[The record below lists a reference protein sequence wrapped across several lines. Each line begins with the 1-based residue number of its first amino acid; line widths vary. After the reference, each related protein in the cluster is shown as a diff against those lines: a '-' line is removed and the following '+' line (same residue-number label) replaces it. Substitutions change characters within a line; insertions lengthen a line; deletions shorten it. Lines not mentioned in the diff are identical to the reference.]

1 MTPLRI
7 TITSIAALAVLA
19 AGPVAAH
26 AQELDVEL
34 RLYTPKKDDS
44 GDAPPVATGSDFV
57 RPIFRAV
64 ITARPGL
71 VEKDFTVKQVDVE
84 PPVAVT
90 AAKAVTFK
98 ESDEPMTL
106 VILIQGNFRW
116 MGNETYLEPE
126 NEEGAA
132 VYDGAFQ
139 GLAPAVDD
147 LTKMGP
153 ARSRGALLVYA
164 DGKAIAKQGMGDIAS
179 VTGTSLGSQADYQ
192 EYISKPLVVGLTEA
206 WKLFTAPEAAE
217 TRKILVV
224 IGDGNDD
231 KEDVSADL
239 NKVLDDLKKAK
250 VEAYSIHYVAKTEDG
265 PQGQQ
270 NMLKIGYEGHYNAT
284 SRKEF
289 AAYAGSI
296 SQYVGG
302 KYYVD
307 FPSDDI
313 NMDGQPHEFAVAV
326 GDEESDAFTLELPEP
341 PVAPKPKE
349 ESLWWLWLIIIGAV
363 VLILIIIIII
373 IAKRKKPEP
382 MPEPMPELD
391 VPPPEPAV
399 RKTVMLGVGGTEDSI
414 PIVGWVVPMQ
424 GPNQYQTFK
433 LLQGATKLGTGGG
446 AHVVVSDE
454 FMSTEH
460 AEIVCSQAGFIL
472 NDLGSTNGTY
482 VNERRIS
489 SHELVDNDVFK
500 LGGTD
505 FKFKSIN

>member
-1 MTPLRI
+1 
-7 TITSIAALAVLA
+7 
-19 AGPVAAH
+19 
-26 AQELDVEL
+26 
-34 RLYTPKKDDS
+34 
-44 GDAPPVATGSDFV
+44 
-57 RPIFRAV
+57 
-64 ITARPGL
+64 
-71 VEKDFTVKQVDVE
+71 
-84 PPVAVT
+84 
-90 AAKAVTFK
+90 
-98 ESDEPMTL
+98 
-106 VILIQGNFRW
+106 
-116 MGNETYLEPE
+116 MGNETYLEPD
-126 NEEGAA
+126 NEEGSA

-139 GLAPAVDD
+139 GLAAAVDP

-153 ARSRGALLVYA
+153 NGSRAALLVYA
-164 DGKAIAKQGMGDIAS
+164 DGNAIVKQSMGDAS
-179 VTGTSLGSQADYQ
+179 AVSGSSLGSQTDYQ
-192 EYISKPLVVGLTEA
+192 EFISKPLVVGLTEA
-206 WKLFTAPEAAE
+206 WKLFTTPEAAP

-231 KEDVSADL
+231 KEDVAADL
-239 NKVLDDLKKAK
+239 NKVLDDLKKAE
-250 VEAYSIHYVAKTEDG
+250 VESYSIHYVAKTEDG

-270 NMLKIGYEGHYNAT
+270 NMLKVGYERHYNAT

-289 AAYAGSI
+289 AAYAGNI

-313 NMDGQPHEFAVAV
+313 DMDGQPHEFVVGV
-326 GDEESDAFTLELPEP
+326 GDEESDPFTLELPEP
-341 PVAPKPKE
+341 PIAPKVE
-349 ESLWWLWLIIIGAV
+349 EKSLWWLWLILIAV
-363 VLILIIIIII
+363 GVLIIIIII
-373 IAKRKKPEP
+373 VVIVKRKKPEP
-382 MPEPMPELD
+382 MPEPLPELD

-414 PIVGWVVPMQ
+414 PIVGWVVPLH

-433 LLQGATKLGTGGG
+433 LLQGATKLGTGGA
-446 AHVVVSDE
+446 AHVVVGDE